1 MLDGN
6 DDFCEEGSMAVD
18 FRGHPLFPPGFN
30 SPTRFEADVYDCEVW
45 GEIPSDIEGTFYRMQ
60 CDFDYRPPQNEWMTG
75 FNGDGH
81 ISRFR
86 FANGSVDYK
95 GRYVRT
101 ARLMAERKA
110 RKRLFGVYRNPY
122 TDDPSVAHVDRS
134 AANTHQYWHGGKL
147 FVLKEDSR
155 AWTVDPHTLE
165 TLGSW
170 DFYGKYTAT
179 TMSAHPK
186 IDPVTGEMIAYGY
199 QAKGILTKDIAVYTV
214 NPQGH
219 ITKEVWLQSPYLGII
234 HDIAITQ
241 KHVLI
246 PVIARTTSLARL
258 KSGEPMWEWDGSLPT
273 MIGVLPRDGEAK
285 DVRWY
290 KGPSRNTLHFLNATD
305 RGSKITMELPT
316 SSGERDASQIRRWT
330 FDLKSKK
337 DSFEETVVST
347 TPGFLP
353 RMDDR
358 FLSLDYRYAYVSS
371 RDVNEPAAKGGGFP
385 RMNMLQRLD
394 VHTGEIE
401 QCPTPDPAQ
410 GLQEAM
416 FVPRKNAKG
425 EGDGYVMAIANNTQS
440 MTSDLLIVDAQ
451 KMKAGVIA
459 QVKLPFR
466 LRSGTHTNWY
476 PQSVLP
482 PIKDELT

>member
-1 MLDGN
+1 
-6 DDFCEEGSMAVD
+6 MAVD

-60 CDFDYRPPQNEWMTG
+60 CDFDYRPPKNEWMTG

-101 ARLMAERKA
+101 ARLMTERKA

-122 TDDPSVAHVDRS
+122 TDDPSVHNIDRS

-155 AWTVDPHTLE
+155 PWTVDPHTLE
-165 TLGSW
+165 TLGPW
-170 DFYGKYTAT
+170 DFHGKYTAT

-199 QAKGILTKDIAVYTV
+199 EAKGILSTDIAVYTV
-214 NPQGH
+214 SPKGK
-219 ITKEVWLQSPYLGII
+219 ITKEVWLKSPYLGII

-241 KHVLI
+241 KHILI
-246 PVIARTTSLARL
+246 PVIARTTSLERL
-258 KSGEPMWEWDGSLPT
+258 KSGEPMWEWNGSLPT
-273 MIGVLPRDGEAK
+273 MVGVLPRDGEAK

-330 FDLKSKK
+330 FDLNSKG
-337 DSFEETVVST
+337 DAFQEDVVST

-358 FLSLDYRYAYVSS
+358 FLSLDYQYAYLSS
-371 RDVNEPAAKGGGFP
+371 RDASAESKGPP
-385 RMNMLQRLD
+385 RMNVLQRLD
-394 VHTGEIE
+394 VHTGEIS
-401 QCPTPDPAQ
+401 QCAAEPAH

-425 EGDGYVMAIANNTQS
+425 EGDGYVMAIASNYES
-440 MTSDLLIVDAQ
+440 MTSDLLIADAQ
-451 KMKAGVIA
+451 KMDHGVIA
-459 QVKLPFR
+459 TVKLPFR

-482 PIKDELT
+482 PIKDALT